1 MRPIRCG
8 VVSHCRIEKAL
19 NSTLFRP
26 CGIGQ
31 FTKTCRN
38 CSVRVRAESCK
49 KQCQANKENDNP
61 CHATSK
67 PEQDDDEKDLDGL
80 SDLSLDAFLSLI
92 SEINDVTSIAARV
105 DVSDLDGSVREKADK
120 LSGHATVAN
129 RNMIVITCASILFML
144 LDVRHLLSGVK
155 LSAGELGLC
164 ISILS

>member
-1 MRPIRCG
+1 MQKAARSNAKPTKKMTTPAMPL
-8 VVSHCRIEKAL
+8 VS
-19 NSTLFRP
+19 P
-26 CGIGQ
+26 
-31 FTKTCRN
+31 
-38 CSVRVRAESCK
+38 
-49 KQCQANKENDNP
+49 NKMMI
-61 CHATSK
+61 
-67 PEQDDDEKDLDGL
+67 EKDLDGL

-129 RNMIVITCASILFML
+129 RNMLVITCASIL